1 MQFTCF
7 TSTEVQILTLM
18 RLPERERL
26 RLVLAVQCTC
36 CTSTEVLILTLMR
49 LPERKRLRLVLGSSG
64 PGQSH
69 MHWVQVWQRVT
80 LYADADV
87 CSRMLT
93 YADVC
98 SRMRAGAIA
107 YALGAG
113 VAESDAVC

>member
-7 TSTEVQILTLM
+7 ASTEVQILTLM
-18 RLPERERL
+18 
-26 RLVLAVQCTC
+26 
-36 CTSTEVLILTLMR
+36 S

-87 CSRMLT
+87 CRRMLT
-93 YADVC
+93 YAD
-98 SRMRAGAIA
+98 GAMA

-113 VAESDAVC
+113 VAESDAVS